1 MVLFNSFFNTFWLIM
16 NDMTLGFA
24 FGAFL
29 SENSIELSVTINAW
43 IHVSGVGI

>member
-1 MVLFNSFFNTFWLIM
+1 
-16 NDMTLGFA
+16 MTLGFA